1 MSGIVSWRH
10 VWRQKRGKYDLAPP
24 IWRRRF
30 GAGDLAPADL
40 APTRFG
46 ARTIWRRAP
55 IETIWRRAPIETIWR
70 RAPIGTIWRRAPIET
85 ILSVLQYFVIRFW
98 LG

>member
-1 MSGIVSWRH
+1 M
-10 VWRQKRGKYDLAPP
+10 

-55 IETIWRRAPIETIWR
+55 FETIWR

-85 ILSVLQYFVIRFW
+85 ILSVLQYFVIRFR
-98 LG
+98 LGFGYDRVKFRLG